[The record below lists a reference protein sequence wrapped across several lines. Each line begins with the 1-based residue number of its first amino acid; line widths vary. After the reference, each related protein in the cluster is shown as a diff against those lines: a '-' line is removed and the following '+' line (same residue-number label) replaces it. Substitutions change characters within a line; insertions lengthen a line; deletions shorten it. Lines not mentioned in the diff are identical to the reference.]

1 MEFDL
6 YQKYVPQK
14 QKFVKLL
21 GGVVE
26 FYVYLQYQ
34 ILNAIVMTK
43 TFWIKKL
50 IWLLVIGLPVWLFP
64 SVAKYIAIVSSSI
77 IYLVIG
83 FVILLVYD
91 DSLSYEFSERSVL
104 LVTLRIVSFLLW
116 PVFIVFWFIKSCFET
131 TKEKYGKE
139 ES

>member
-1 MEFDL
+1 
-6 YQKYVPQK
+6 
-14 QKFVKLL
+14 
-21 GGVVE
+21 
-26 FYVYLQYQ
+26 
-34 ILNAIVMTK
+34 MTK
-43 TFWIKKL
+43 KFWIKKL
-50 IWLLVIGLPVWLFP
+50 IWLLVIGLLVWLFP

-91 DSLSYEFSERSVL
+91 DSLSYEFSERPVL

-116 PVFIVFWFIKSCFET
+116 PLFIVFRFIKSCFKT
-131 TKEKYGKE
+131 AKENYGKE